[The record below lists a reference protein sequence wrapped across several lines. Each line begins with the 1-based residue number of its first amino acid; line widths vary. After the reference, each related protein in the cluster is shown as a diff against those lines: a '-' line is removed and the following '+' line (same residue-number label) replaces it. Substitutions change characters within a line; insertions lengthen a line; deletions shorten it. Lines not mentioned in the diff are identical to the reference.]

1 MREKKKQEI
10 IDYCNEKG
18 IELINLR
25 NMKKQG
31 KTRIVI
37 TFRCKVC
44 GTRYDMTWDNVK
56 TQEFPGYCT
65 KCAHKESQNYRRL
78 QAQSLIDKFKEY
90 GYKVLTPLDCIR
102 PKGKAKTLNK
112 VNLLVEDKFGYQFEI
127 CYNNFIMRLDQY
139 IKYNED
145 NNNYYQQK
153 HTFEEIVAKYLE
165 ELRIPFKREFIFN
178 DCKGKKNHLMR
189 FDFCLFFTCPDKR
202 MIIEIDEKHHAEE
215 EVKERDKIKDI
226 YCFKNGIPIL
236 RIYYLNIKN
245 SELYKQQINNFLENY
260 AK

>member
-31 KTRIVI
+31 KTRIVV
-37 TFRCKVC
+37 TFRCKIC
-44 GTRYDMTWDNVK
+44 GTRYDMIWDNVK

-78 QAQSLIDKFKEY
+78 QAQNLIDKFSEY
-90 GYKVLTPLDCIR
+90 GYKVLTPLNDIKPR
-102 PKGKAKTLNK
+102 GKAKTLNK

-139 IKYNED
+139 IKHNED

-153 HTFEEIVAKYLE
+153 HIFEEVVSKYLD
-165 ELRIPFKREFIFN
+165 ELHVPYKREFIFG
-178 DCKGKKNHLMR
+178 DCRGKRNHLMR
-189 FDFCLFFTCPDKR
+189 FDFCLFFTQPDKR
-202 MIIEIDEKHHAEE
+202 MIIEIDEKHHSEE
-215 EVKERDKIKDI
+215 EVKERDKIKDM
-226 YCFKNGIPIL
+226 YCLRNQIPIL
-236 RIYYLNIKN
+236 RIYYLDIKN
-245 SELYKQQINNFLENY
+245 SELYKQQINNFLEKY